1 VLSLHVPFTQE
12 TKYLLSSDYLSRFKK
27 NIYVINTSRGKVVNT
42 SDLIRN
48 INSGKVLGACLDV
61 LEYEGLSFEDIE
73 LPVEFKA
80 LISMRNVV
88 LSPHIA
94 GWTHESSYKMAVTLA
109 DKIASL
115 NLEESAGSSI
125 VD

>member
-1 VLSLHVPFTQE
+1 MLSGIKL
-12 TKYLLSSDYLSRFKK
+12 
-27 NIYVINTSRGKVVNT
+27 
-42 SDLIRN
+42 
-48 INSGKVLGACLDV
+48 GKVLGACLDV

-73 LPVEFKA
+73 LPDEFKN
-80 LISMRNVV
+80 LTSIKNVV

-115 NLEESAGSSI
+115 NLS
-125 VD
+125 